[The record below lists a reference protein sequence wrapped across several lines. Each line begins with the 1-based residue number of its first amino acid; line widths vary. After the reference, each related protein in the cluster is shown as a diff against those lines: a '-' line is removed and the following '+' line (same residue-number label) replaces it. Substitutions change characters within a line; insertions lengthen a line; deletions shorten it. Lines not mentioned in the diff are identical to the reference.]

1 MVTRLCKDC
10 ISIQS
15 VVKELPSIFG
25 HLQRLRLALISML
38 ILHVPV
44 ILDRKLVRRAC
55 TTLAAWRGGGHLSAE
70 PAAGWGY
77 CHNND
82 WSSSQDVCPVTF
94 PSRTIRSELVL

>member
-1 MVTRLCKDC
+1 MDVVKVVTRLCKDC

-44 ILDRKLVRRAC
+44 ILDRKLV
-55 TTLAAWRGGGHLSAE
+55 TT
-70 PAAGWGY
+70 
-77 CHNND
+77 
-82 WSSSQDVCPVTF
+82 
-94 PSRTIRSELVL
+94 